1 MAYMLIHIGYHKTGT
16 TWLQNK
22 FFPSHPEFAPAINP
36 ASVWHS
42 LIEPNA
48 LAFDPDE
55 CRSILSGGI
64 SADPRVD
71 VISAE
76 RLSGNPHS
84 GGYDSKQTA
93 DRLYQIFPDAKV
105 LIVLREQTAMLNSL
119 YRQYVRMGGMCP
131 LADYLSPIR
140 DGRMPLFRHE
150 HLQYHRLV
158 HHYQQLFGKDKVCIL
173 PYELLCQ
180 DSDVFAAKICKI
192 AGVNPQAPDPAPRVI
207 ARSSCDF
214 VTAIKS
220 RINRFHGGDSLHPVK
235 PRMPW
240 LTGSLL
246 NLADRLNDIET
257 IQNIDLRYGERCET
271 FAKGLYEKS
280 NSQLQPLVDFD
291 LSKLGYALG

>member
-1 MAYMLIHIGYHKTGT
+1 MLIHIGYHKTGT
-16 TWLQNK
+16 TWLQNR
-22 FFPSHPEFAPAINP
+22 FFPSHPEFAPAINS
-36 ASVWHS
+36 ARVWRS

-48 LAFDPDE
+48 LVFDPDE
-55 CRSILSGGI
+55 CRTILTGGD
-64 SADPRVD
+64 SADTKVD

-84 GGYDSKQTA
+84 GGYDSRQTA
-93 DRLYQIFPDAKV
+93 DRLLQIFPNAKV
-105 LIVLREQTAMLNSL
+105 LIVLREQAGMLNSL

-140 DGRMPLFRHE
+140 DGRMPLFRYE

-158 HHYQQLFGKDKVCIL
+158 HHYQQLFDKENVCIL
-173 PYELLCQ
+173 PYELLRH
-180 DSDVFAAKICKI
+180 DPELFAARICTF
-192 AGVNPQAPDPAPRVI
+192 AGVNPLAPDPAPQVI

-220 RINRFHGGDSLHPVK
+220 RVNRLHGGDSLHPVK
-235 PRMPW
+235 PPMPW

-246 NLADRLNDIET
+246 KLADRLNDIEA

-271 FAKGLYEKS
+271 FAKGLYEGS
-280 NSQLQPLVDFD
+280 NRELQSLVDFD